1 VSEYDDKVFLKRFG
15 LILVG
20 LAGFAV
26 VILLLSHQMHGKLV
40 PSDNPAQ
47 EQARAERLSPVF
59 GVYSGETGRAAALAA
74 AQQTSADEP
83 AQAAFDGSLDGE
95 MIYSQVCQACHMAG
109 AAGAPQLVAAQWE
122 TRLQQGVDLLVEHA
136 INGIGVMPAKG
147 GRADLS
153 DEQVRVSVEY
163 MLDQLE

>member
-1 VSEYDDKVFLKRFG
+1 VSEHDDKVFLKRFG

-20 LAGFAV
+20 LASFAL
-26 VILLLSHQMHGKLV
+26 VILLVAHQMHGQLV
-40 PSDNPAQ
+40 PRDNPSQ
-47 EQARAERLSPVF
+47 DRARAERLSPVF
-59 GVYSGETGRAAALAA
+59 DVYAGETGRAAALEA
-74 AQQTSADEP
+74 AQQAAADQP

-95 MIYSQVCQACHMAG
+95 MIYNNVCQACHMAG

-122 TRLQQGVDLLVEHA
+122 TRLPQGIDLLAQHA

-153 DEQVRVSVEY
+153 DEQVRAAVEY
-163 MLDQLE
+163 MLDQL